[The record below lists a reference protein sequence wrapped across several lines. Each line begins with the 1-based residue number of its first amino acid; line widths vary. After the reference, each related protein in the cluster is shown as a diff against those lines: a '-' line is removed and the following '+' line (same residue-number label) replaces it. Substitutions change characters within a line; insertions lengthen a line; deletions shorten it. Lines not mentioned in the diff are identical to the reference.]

1 MQNFRCVR
9 AFAVAAAIFSS
20 GAAYAQTAGY
30 RGEATLKSPTIA
42 PQETVIAGAAWR
54 CEGDLCLGAAPRK
67 GTLDGVVRECKKVVA
82 VVGPVAS
89 YRSGGRELTDGQ
101 IRACNKA
108 APQMLTAQK

>member
-9 AFAVAAAIFSS
+9 AFAVAAAVCAWAALALGYVGWS
-20 GAAYAQTAGY
+20 GAKAKV
-30 RGEATLKSPTIA
+30 EAAIA

-54 CEGDLCLGAAPRK
+54 CEGDTCLGAAPRK